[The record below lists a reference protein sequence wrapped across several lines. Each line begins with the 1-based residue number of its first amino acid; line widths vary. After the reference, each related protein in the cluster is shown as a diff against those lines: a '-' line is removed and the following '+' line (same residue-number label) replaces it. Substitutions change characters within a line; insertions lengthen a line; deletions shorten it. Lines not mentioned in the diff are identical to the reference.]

1 VKKIVFFH
9 RHKFHFFFRKFQH
22 HHHFA
27 EMAFSGGG
35 SGAFVFSTNA
45 AWDEQDLDAIVRGTG
60 ADYGDSEEFAEGSWE
75 DEDEY
80 DHHTE
85 RTHVEKE
92 RLEYDEK
99 YYGEFYGKTAHAT
112 WRELQMDPS
121 DGGMEDFIW
130 PTDWHRPNVS
140 PLVRDAPLMG
150 KTDFNLAFQMTDID
164 YSMVDYG
171 KETDEV
177 ASTTLHPEIRIYG
190 TTGDGNSI
198 CARVRNFYPYFY
210 TRIDPSISPSPQF
223 SAEKEEEVTL
233 RAIIRME
240 RYLQMSPAQQE
251 FYRVAAMHTIPS
263 LYVLYILRNVVSAC
277 KNTLELECDFS
288 YDDIASGWA
297 SNFKEMNDD
306 LSHLIALLEIR
317 DSGNKFRT
325 NYTPFLP
332 NKGNERDEE
341 LLNSLICCPHCRFLH
356 QQDDPYITQA
366 TPISYLK
373 EVLWTQQGIPLP
385 PTPVD
390 THAFIERRGCECLS
404 ANSRNTTGNAKR
416 VQRFYS
422 FVDKRP
428 AVWNTPK
435 LPTRVEIEWVMIRCL
450 ACRELFILTEG
461 FLEVIRVIMDNLLH
475 NKELG
480 ADEEN
485 TERFEKAIDRSI
497 ASFRALVGYVR
508 SEVHE
513 PILKFT
519 KLCDKDEKCGDGPDG
534 EHLPDTQYVR
544 DVRVESDHRSVYG
557 GEETETSFLRI
568 ELYSP
573 RNCTALRTAIQ
584 FCGLLLN
591 LTSGT
596 SWLETYE
603 SNILFTLRYMV
614 DADIVGMGW
623 ITLSANRFRVVP
635 SISKNRVSKCQIE
648 VLIPNWADGAIC
660 GKVAERDGDEWGMM
674 AKLRSLWVDIE
685 VAGQERTFPIPSQRG
700 AVVSNIGISVFEEG
714 VSEPVES
721 CVLCLGGAE
730 PMLRK
735 ITPQDELTDADRS
748 LYTGTRVYT
757 FGTEQDLLLA
767 FRRMMEIVD
776 PDYVGGYNIKDFDF
790 PFMVERSMNH
800 ALGERLSAAFRKL
813 GRLIEE
819 YVPEEKTLGTGKVH
833 GGYWRGLSN
842 VREEVFSSRGTGTRR
857 NKNVPMSGRIS
868 FDALTMVKANH
879 KLRSYKLDNVAGEF
893 LGLRKREISYHE
905 VTQHAIGY
913 YDIHRTR
920 VNDYVKTD
928 DILPK
933 LIAIDNKTYH
943 LTYTEQARV
952 CGIPMSFLLSKGQT
966 IKILAKLLRHD
977 KRLRDQM
984 RSGSG
989 DDDDDDVRS
998 HLIPYRKRCMSEVN
1012 PNSLDL
1018 HTQKARD
1025 KQPTSSGPYEQ
1036 RESSATK
1043 RKAAYEG
1050 ATVIEP
1056 KRGFYNDPVPT
1067 LDFAA
1072 LYPSIILAWNLCYTT
1087 HIRGKSKEQLI
1098 AEGYACAWDYR
1109 LAEEGGNYRIPV
1121 GETEREGSFIVTPS
1135 GQCFWKSS
1143 VKKGLLPEILKEVLA
1158 ARKGQKR
1165 KMRQYEDGT
1174 MEQARHNAAQLAL
1187 KLVANSLYGFTGCDA
1202 GLKDLGI
1209 SESVTAFGRYLLEY
1223 TRDYVRELGEQD
1235 PKYANDCL
1243 YGDTDSVMVRLQT
1256 VPRVVVR
1263 KVGNWDGYEKFPLGT
1278 PIPPQD
1284 EWEEGE
1290 EWMEMVDMWE
1300 AAERGKWL
1308 ADGATALFKSHG
1320 HWSIILE
1327 FEKVYQV
1334 FLLQNKKKYSV
1345 KKWEEDQKTGKLKP
1359 KKSSSGLENVR
1370 RDQFLYTKTTINGII
1385 DRMIDKGDINA
1396 AFQYA
1401 YEQMVQLIN
1410 GEVPTDQLVL
1420 TSNFSK
1426 RPDLYA
1432 TPNVAVECAKRAMR
1446 RDPGTA
1452 PTVGSRIPYIMVMRT
1467 NDKAKER
1474 KIKAFEKSEDPEY
1487 AKEAKLSIDYDW
1499 YAKRFMGPLCRFF
1512 APAVAPNMEQKD
1524 AEAYTEYAIFRKRL
1538 DYLAEQHSRR
1548 NSTLIKMFKRKQTE
1562 LDGAMNVEEMVTTTT
1577 TTSESV
1583 IPSMGDWIF
1592 TPSLYSF
1599 DTIYTGSS
1607 DPKQALADLEVEIV
1621 LISASEKKRIS
1632 EVRKRKAGDGTVPAG
1647 HRPIPPS
1654 SMGKKK
1660 KTKTQKTSMVSFF
1673 AE

>member
-1 VKKIVFFH
+1 
-9 RHKFHFFFRKFQH
+9 
-22 HHHFA
+22 
-27 EMAFSGGG
+27 MAFSGAG

-45 AWDEQDLDAIVRGTG
+45 AWDEKDLDAIVRGG
-60 ADYGDSEEFAEGSWE
+60 GLEYVDSEEFAEGSW
-75 DEDEY
+75 DGEDEY
-80 DHHTE
+80 DHCAE

-92 RLEYDEK
+92 RLEYDNRH
-99 YYGEFYGKTAHAT
+99 YGEFYGKTARAT
-112 WRELQMDPS
+112 WKELQMDPS

-130 PTDWHRPNVS
+130 PTDWYRPDVPTLVS
-140 PLVRDAPLMG
+140 NASIVGR
-150 KTDFNLAFQMTDID
+150 TDFNLAFQMTDID

-171 KETDEV
+171 GKSD
-177 ASTTLHPEIRIYG
+177 ASDTTTTATLRPEIRIYG

-210 TRIDPSISPSPQF
+210 TRIDQSILAYPQL
-223 SAEKEEEVTL
+223 SADRRKKEEEEVTL

-240 RYLQMSPAQQE
+240 RYLEMSPAQQE
-251 FYRVAAMHTIPS
+251 LYRVAAMHTIPS
-263 LYVLYILRNVVSAC
+263 LYVLYILRNVLSAC
-277 KNTLELECDFS
+277 MNTLEIECDLS
-288 YDDIASGWA
+288 YDDVASGWVE
-297 SNFKEMNDD
+297 NFREMNEE

-325 NYTPFLP
+325 NYAAFLP
-332 NKGNERDEE
+332 TNEDGEPDEE
-341 LLNSLICCPHCRFLH
+341 MLNSLICCPHCRFLH
-356 QQDDPYITQA
+356 QQNDPYITQA
-366 TPISYLK
+366 TTISYLK
-373 EVLWTQQGIPLP
+373 EVFWTQQGIPLP
-385 PTPVD
+385 PMPVD
-390 THAFIERRGCECLS
+390 THSFIERRGCECLS
-404 ANSRNTTGNAKR
+404 TFLPEKSSTKSTR
-416 VQRFYS
+416 RFYS
-422 FVDKRP
+422 FVEKRP
-428 AVWNTPK
+428 SLWEKPK
-435 LPTRVEIEWVMIRCL
+435 LPAGVEMEWVMIRCL
-450 ACRELFILTEG
+450 VCRELFMLAEG
-461 FLEVIRVIMDNLLH
+461 SLEAIRTIMNNLLS

-480 ADEEN
+480 TDEID
-485 TERFEKAIDRSI
+485 TKRFEKVANVFI
-497 ASFRALVGYVR
+497 ASFRAIIGYVR

-513 PILKFT
+513 PIVYFT
-519 KLCDKDEKCGDGPDG
+519 RLCEKDEKCRNGHGG
-534 EHLPDTQYVR
+534 GYLSDTKYIR

-573 RNCTALRTAIQ
+573 RNCTPLRTAIQ

-591 LTSGT
+591 LTLNT

-623 ITLSANRFRVVP
+623 VTLSANHFHVVP
-635 SISKNRVSKCQIE
+635 PTSKDRVSKCQIE
-648 VLIPNWADGAIC
+648 ALVPNWDGGSIC
-660 GKVAERDGDEWGMM
+660 GKLAERDGDEWGMM

-735 ITPQDELTDADRS
+735 ISPQDELTEADRN
-748 LYTGTRVYT
+748 LYAGTRVYT

-800 ALGERLSAAFRKL
+800 ALGERLSDAFRKL

-819 YVPEEKTLGTGKVH
+819 YVPEEKTMGTGKIR
-833 GGYWRGLSN
+833 GGYWKGLSN

-977 KRLRDQM
+977 KSLRDQM
-984 RSGSG
+984 RSGDNELKEG
-989 DDDDDDVRS
+989 EEDVRS
-998 HLIPYRKRCMSEVN
+998 HLIPYRKRCMAEVN
-1012 PNSLDL
+1012 FNSLDL
-1018 HTQKARD
+1018 HTQKVCD

-1109 LAEEGGNYRIPV
+1109 LAEEGGDYRISV
-1121 GETEREGSFIVTPS
+1121 GGKEMDGSFIVTPS
-1135 GQCFWKSS
+1135 GQCFWKAS

-1235 PKYANDCL
+1235 PTYANDCL
-1243 YGDTDSVMVRLQT
+1243 YGGVLFF
-1256 VPRVVVR
+1256 
-1263 KVGNWDGYEKFPLGT
+1263 FPL
-1278 PIPPQD
+1278 
-1284 EWEEGE
+1284 
-1290 EWMEMVDMWE
+1290 
-1300 AAERGKWL
+1300 
-1308 ADGATALFKSHG
+1308 H
-1320 HWSIILE
+1320 
-1327 FEKVYQV
+1327 
-1334 FLLQNKKKYSV
+1334 LL
-1345 KKWEEDQKTGKLKP
+1345 
-1359 KKSSSGLENVR
+1359 
-1370 RDQFLYTKTTINGII
+1370 
-1385 DRMIDKGDINA
+1385 
-1396 AFQYA
+1396 
-1401 YEQMVQLIN
+1401 
-1410 GEVPTDQLVL
+1410 
-1420 TSNFSK
+1420 
-1426 RPDLYA
+1426 
-1432 TPNVAVECAKRAMR
+1432 
-1446 RDPGTA
+1446 
-1452 PTVGSRIPYIMVMRT
+1452 
-1467 NDKAKER
+1467 
-1474 KIKAFEKSEDPEY
+1474 
-1487 AKEAKLSIDYDW
+1487 
-1499 YAKRFMGPLCRFF
+1499 
-1512 APAVAPNMEQKD
+1512 
-1524 AEAYTEYAIFRKRL
+1524 
-1538 DYLAEQHSRR
+1538 
-1548 NSTLIKMFKRKQTE
+1548 
-1562 LDGAMNVEEMVTTTT
+1562 
-1577 TTSESV
+1577 
-1583 IPSMGDWIF
+1583 
-1592 TPSLYSF
+1592 
-1599 DTIYTGSS
+1599 
-1607 DPKQALADLEVEIV
+1607 
-1621 LISASEKKRIS
+1621 
-1632 EVRKRKAGDGTVPAG
+1632 
-1647 HRPIPPS
+1647 
-1654 SMGKKK
+1654 
-1660 KTKTQKTSMVSFF
+1660 
-1673 AE
+1673 